1 MTKKNISIIIPALLL
16 AVLLFV
22 FPDSHYIDYYLNYI
36 RTAQEPLFDWF
47 VIMMGGISVNDIS
60 MVLIVTLL
68 IIYCFVL
75 TEKDKD
81 KDRNT
86 NIGLKHIIY
95 GRLGSALL
103 IRIIYFCLFIVNGST
118 CSEYKTIKAPINE
131 INGSKITVVVDSI
144 PLCKSIDIEQ
154 HYVAVGDTIEI
165 IVGKG
170 SLGFY
175 CLGKEYKINK
185 SALTTTENIVD
196 KTKEADSKAKS
207 INSINETKPAEET
220 NPIAEAKPADEAKS
234 NSQAKPAPKRY
245 SKEERA
251 QNEVRV
257 ANETEKYNA
266 ILDSIDRYE
275 QMLENPL
282 SGKKEIEI
290 RKKIDNLKKRL
301 DNVSD
306 KQLLKRLMRNRKAQ
320 KEESYDWYERNEQN
334 SGLIWTLIILFDLCV
349 VGGIYFFV
357 YKHYHISID
366 IRLLMLAFGGIIIGM
381 RAINDS
387 NITHRKIIKSTI
399 IDKDKHYCRKRGYSY
414 SYWVNT
420 KYKGEYISKRV
431 SKETYNFTAKG
442 DTIEL
447 ELQGGILG
455 LNLQSDNYRVIP
467 ANTRKDYINNN
478 KKERKKYGTDNYSP
492 KSPESN
498 IAEYTNEKLFWN
510 KIAEQI
516 EQNRKIEGTLS
527 LLLVV
532 DNTADKHIKKLDI
545 YRCPKGLDKQLIY
558 DFINK
563 SKEVKSFTNG
573 TYLMVVHIIKGY
585 LQEKSLKKIET
596 KEDFESLIFEF
607 LYNKM
612 PTVNGLRGSAFIDIT
627 VKADGTPETV
637 VTQSLNPKVDN
648 VALEFVK
655 SIPWEPKQNESKY
668 RLTIMYA
675 KGKLWQVKVWN
686 MD

>member
-1 MTKKNISIIIPALLL
+1 MPVLLL
-16 AVLLFV
+16 LVLFII
-22 FPDSHYIDYYLNYI
+22 FPDNLYLDYYLHYI
-36 RTAQEPLFDWF
+36 NTAKEPLFDWF

-60 MVLIVTLL
+60 MALIVTLL
-68 IIYCFVL
+68 IIYCFIL
-75 TEKDKD
+75 FDKD
-81 KDRNT
+81 EDRNT
-86 NIGLKHIIY
+86 NIRLKHIIY
-95 GRLGSALL
+95 GVLATALL
-103 IRIIYFCLFIVNGST
+103 MRIIYFCSFIINGST
-118 CSEYKTIKAPINE
+118 CKEYKTIKAPITE
-131 INGSKITVVVDSI
+131 INGSKITVVIDSI
-144 PLCKSIDIEQ
+144 PLSKSIDIEQ
-154 HYVAVGDTIEI
+154 HSVAVGDTIEI
-165 IVGKG
+165 AVGKG

-175 CLGKEYKINK
+175 CFGKEYRIG
-185 SALTTTENIVD
+185 
-196 KTKEADSKAKS
+196 KTAHKVAEKTV
-207 INSINETKPAEET
+207 TKPKEPASEVK
-220 NPIAEAKPADEAKS
+220 PVRKAKPASEVKPAKEV
-234 NSQAKPAPKRY
+234 NPVREVKPAPKRY

-251 QNEVRV
+251 QNEIRV
-257 ANETEKYNA
+257 AKETEKYNA

-275 QMLENPL
+275 QMLESPL

-334 SGLIWTLIILFDLCV
+334 CGLIWTLIILFDLCV

-366 IRLLMLAFGGIIIGM
+366 FRFLVLAFVGIIFGI

-399 IDKDKHYCRKRGYSY
+399 IDKNKNYSRKKGY
-414 SYWVNT
+414 SYWVKT

-431 SKETYNFTAKG
+431 SEETYNFTAKG
-442 DTIEL
+442 DTLEL

-467 ANTRKDYINNN
+467 ANIRRDYHPDNN
-478 KKERKKYGTDNYSP
+478 KDMNIHDAYVNSLKR
-492 KSPESN
+492 N
-498 IAEYTNEKLFWN
+498 IAKYDNETLFWTKFEEHIKQYN
-510 KIAEQI
+510 KSV
-516 EQNRKIEGTLS
+516 GTLS
-527 LLLVV
+527 MLLVV
-532 DNTADKHIKKLDI
+532 DNTIDIHIEKFDI
-545 YRCPKGLDKQLIY
+545 YRCPKGVDKQSLS
-558 DFINK
+558 DFMNNSETLK
-563 SKEVKSFTNG
+563 FFGNG
-573 TYLMVVHIIKGY
+573 TYLLIVNIHKGY
-585 LQEKSLKKIET
+585 LYEKSINTIET
-596 KEDFESLIFEF
+596 KEDFEAIMFEF
-607 LYNKM
+607 LFTKM

-627 VKADGTPETV
+627 VKTDGTPEAV

-675 KGKLWQVKVWN
+675 KGNLWQVKVWN
-686 MD
+686 MDDK

>member
-1 MTKKNISIIIPALLL
+1 MSIIMPVLLL
-16 AVLLFV
+16 LVLFII
-22 FPDSHYIDYYLNYI
+22 FPDNLYLDYYLHYI
-36 RTAQEPLFDWF
+36 NTAKEPLFDWF

-60 MVLIVTLL
+60 MALIVTLL
-68 IIYCFVL
+68 IIYCFIL
-75 TEKDKD
+75 FDKD
-81 KDRNT
+81 EDRNT
-86 NIGLKHIIY
+86 NIRLKHIIY
-95 GRLGSALL
+95 GVLATALL
-103 IRIIYFCLFIVNGST
+103 MRIIYFCSFIINGST
-118 CSEYKTIKAPINE
+118 CKEYKTIKAPITE
-131 INGSKITVVVDSI
+131 INGSKITVVIDSI
-144 PLCKSIDIEQ
+144 PLSKSIDIEQ
-154 HYVAVGDTIEI
+154 HSVAVGDSIEI
-165 IVGKG
+165 AVGKG

-175 CLGKEYKINK
+175 CFGKEYRIGESAHKVAEKTVTKPKESESEVKPTDEVK
-185 SALTTTENIVD
+185 SASEV
-196 KTKEADSKAKS
+196 
-207 INSINETKPAEET
+207 KPAKEV
-220 NPIAEAKPADEAKS
+220 NPVREVKPASEV
-234 NSQAKPAPKRY
+234 KPAPKRY

-251 QNEVRV
+251 QNEIRV
-257 ANETEKYNA
+257 AKETEKYNA

-275 QMLENPL
+275 QMLESPL

-334 SGLIWTLIILFDLCV
+334 CGLIWTLIILFDLCV

-366 IRLLMLAFGGIIIGM
+366 YRFLVLAFGGIIFGI

-399 IDKDKHYCRKRGYSY
+399 IDKDKNYTKKRRSYRSY
-414 SYWVNT
+414 SYWVKT

-431 SKETYNFTAKG
+431 SEETYNFTAKG

-467 ANTRKDYINNN
+467 ANIRREYHPDNN
-478 KKERKKYGTDNYSP
+478 KDINIPDAYVNSLKR
-492 KSPESN
+492 N
-498 IAEYTNEKLFWN
+498 IAKYDNETLFWTKFEEHIKQYN
-510 KIAEQI
+510 KSV
-516 EQNRKIEGTLS
+516 GTLS
-527 LLLVV
+527 MLLVV
-532 DNTADKHIKKLDI
+532 DNTVDIHIEKFDI
-545 YRCPKGLDKQLIY
+545 YRCPKGVDKQSLS
-558 DFINK
+558 DFMNNSETLK
-563 SKEVKSFTNG
+563 FFGNG
-573 TYLMVVHIIKGY
+573 TYLLIVNIHKGY
-585 LQEKSLKKIET
+585 LYEKSINTIET
-596 KEDFESLIFEF
+596 KEDFEAIMFEF
-607 LYNKM
+607 LFTKM

-627 VKADGTPETV
+627 VKADGTPEAV

-675 KGKLWQVKVWN
+675 KGNLWQVKVWN
-686 MD
+686 MDDK